1 MLTKLYSKSSYLAS
15 ILSYIYLTVVVIFK
29 IRENHNSQINEPSLT
44 NYFVFIVLFMMMLQ
58 GYNRWIKNSAKN
70 DGINTAERSII
81 HLLLFPALVSFMPDE
96 IMNLEWVLGGYFL
109 FLATRKYSLSIDNL
123 EEKPLIEVGI
133 LISFSILFTPYFII
147 YLALMVARIYPTGKF
162 TFSKIIA
169 VVLPTAITWF
179 MALTINTFSTLNTPF
194 YKLINS
200 EKDFY
205 FQITNSIQGVGLIT
219 LSIIALL
226 TLVFVN
232 KKNLYKLER
241 NTYYSRIILLVAH
254 LLIINFIRSPETLM
268 ILTASILYGLELLIR
283 VTQKMILK
291 ESFLVAILFFSALNI
306 YYSF

>member
-241 NTYYSRIILLVAH
+241 NTHHSRIILLVAH

>member
-1 MLTKLYSKSSYLAS
+1 
-15 ILSYIYLTVVVIFK
+15 
-29 IRENHNSQINEPSLT
+29 
-44 NYFVFIVLFMMMLQ
+44 MMMLQ

-70 DGINTAERSII
+70 DGINTTERPII
-81 HLLLFPALVSFMPDE
+81 YLLLFPALVSFMPYE

-109 FLATRKYSLSIDNL
+109 FLATRKYSLSIDNIK
-123 EEKPLIEVGI
+123 EESLIEVGI

-147 YLALMVARIYPTGKF
+147 YLALMVVRIFLTGKF
-162 TFSKIIA
+162 TLSKIIA
-169 VVLPTAITWF
+169 VVLPTALTWF

-241 NTYYSRIILLVAH
+241 NTHYSRITLFIAH
-254 LLIINFIRSPETLM
+254 LLVISFIRSPETLM
-268 ILTASILYGLELLIR
+268 ILTVSILYGLELLIR

>member
-123 EEKPLIEVGI
+123 EEKPLIEAGI

-205 FQITNSIQGVGLIT
+205 FQITNSIQGVCLIT

-241 NTYYSRIILLVAH
+241 NTHYSRITLFVAH

-283 VTQKMILK
+283 ITQKMILK